1 MDQIYISPGNIR
13 MDFPTF
19 SLPAVTSCPNH
30 TVDCGNYCYAKK
42 AEKLYPGVLPSRIRN
57 LNESK
62 RNTFVKIVSDILS
75 KRQSK
80 YIRIHESGDFYS
92 QEYLDKWFEICRKF
106 PDKKFL
112 AYTQCYNLDY
122 SNKPDNL
129 VLYWTIWPD
138 SREAPKTGLKAFV
151 IGTDT
156 IPLGT
161 YSEKYSIHATRI
173 KTAFKCKKGKG
184 HELKCNDCLHCFE
197 GKGDVIFEIH

>member
-122 SNKPDNL
+122 SKKPSNL
-129 VLYWTIWPD
+129 VLYWSIWPD
-138 SREAPKTGLKAFV
+138 SRGLPETGLKAFV
-151 IGTDT
+151 VD
-156 IPLGT
+156 
-161 YSEKYSIHATRI
+161 SKHKYLTNMRSQAYVARNG
-173 KTAFKCKKGKG
+173 FKCMKG
-184 HELKCNDCLHCFE
+184 HGSKVKCNTCLHCFE